1 MKGNPVILILL
12 LAISGMAYPVFGQDK
27 QDKKKASSKTQ
38 NTSEIFQADDEVL
51 NSTKLSTPRKSKVVK
66 VTSDEIFDLIN
77 EANERLADSPS
88 KSLDLVE
95 EALGY
100 SYNTGNK
107 RSEAYSYNTLGAINY
122 QLNRYDLAIENYLKA
137 VAIFQQLGE
146 AQGLYNSY
154 KFLSSAYDARGENDK
169 ALEYYSVFLSKAEQ
183 AGNMDDIIST
193 QNNIA
198 RIYFNTGKYEL
209 AKNRYLEVLRLEEQR
224 KNQAG
229 ITTAWNHIG
238 QTYDQKGYGDSAL
251 YYFKKAEALANS
263 TGDKKSASQS
273 LDNISDFY
281 RSRNQPQQELQ
292 VQQKALATREEAKDI
307 EGLKE
312 SNLKIGKIYLNQNL
326 SNAAIPYLKRSVDLS
341 EDLGALSDKG
351 EAYEALSQA
360 YEKIG
365 DYQNA
370 LTSLKASRA
379 ITDSVQQEKMEFL
392 QNSLAV
398 NEELN
403 RRDTRIATLM
413 KDQELI
419 EEKLRALEKE
429 REAREANLHRQQI
442 ISYSL
447 IAGLILVLVSGFFV
461 LRSYNARRKAN
472 LLLTL
477 KSLRAQMNPHFIFNS
492 LNSVNS
498 FIAKNDDRSANK
510 YLADFSRLMR
520 AVMENSQQ
528 DFVPLSAEVQILELY
543 LSLEHFRF
551 KDKFDYKFTVDPA
564 IPRDSVD
571 IPPMLIQ
578 PYIEN
583 AIWHGLRYKD
593 EKGFLRVEI
602 RQAENHL
609 LVEVEDNG
617 IGREKSHELKTKN
630 QKTHQSTGLK
640 NTAERL
646 NIINTLYK
654 KEITV
659 KIDDVLDQGECKGTF
674 VEIRIPFS
682 HLSV

>member
-1 MKGNPVILILL
+1 MKSIHILILVFIL
-12 LAISGMAYPVFGQDK
+12 SGGWQYALGQD
-27 QDKKKASSKTQ
+27 DKKIPSKTKKAE
-38 NTSEIFQADDEVL
+38 SVADDAL
-51 NSTKLSTPRKSKVVK
+51 IQNSTIPYVKRSKTVA

-77 EANERLADSPS
+77 AANKVLPDSPG
-88 KSLDLVE
+88 KSLDLIE
-95 EALGY
+95 QALAY
-100 SYNTGNK
+100 SYSTDNR

-122 QLNRYDLAIENYLKA
+122 QLNRYDLSIENYLKA
-137 VAIFQQLGE
+137 VDIFQKLGD
-146 AQGLYNSY
+146 ASGLYNSY
-154 KFLSSAYDARGENDK
+154 KFLSSAYDAKGNNEK

-183 AGNMDDIIST
+183 AGNLEDMIAT

-198 RIYFNTGKYEL
+198 RIYYNTGRYET
-209 AKNRYLEVLRLEEQR
+209 AKNRYLIVLRLEEQR
-224 KNQAG
+224 KNQQG
-229 ITTAWNHIG
+229 ITETWNNIG

-251 YYFKKAEALANS
+251 FYYRKAETLATS
-263 TGDKKSASQS
+263 TGDKKSLSQS

-281 RSRNQPQQELQ
+281 RNRNQPEQELQ

-307 EGLKE
+307 EGLNE
-312 SNLKIGKIYLNQNL
+312 SNLKIGKIYLDKNQ
-326 SNAAIPYLKRSVDLS
+326 SNVAIPYLKRSVDLS
-341 EDLGALSDKG
+341 EDLGALSDQG
-351 EAYEALSQA
+351 EAYEALSLA

-365 DYQNA
+365 DYENA
-370 LTSLKASRA
+370 LTNLKASRA
-379 ITDSVQQEKMEFL
+379 ITDSVQQEKMAFL
-392 QNSLAV
+392 QNTLAV
-398 NEELN
+398 SEELN
-403 RRDTRIATLM
+403 RRDTRIATLV

-419 EEKLRALEKE
+419 EEKLRVLEKE

-447 IAGLILVLVSGFFV
+447 VAGLLLVLISGFFV
-461 LRSYNARRKAN
+461 MRSYNARRKAN

-520 AVMENSQQ
+520 SVMENSQQ
-528 DFVPLSAEVQILELY
+528 DFVPLSAEIQILELY
-543 LSLEHFRF
+543 LTLEHFRF
-551 KDKFDYKFTVDPA
+551 KDKFDYTFTVDPA
-564 IPRDSVD
+564 IGRDSID

-593 EKGFLRVEI
+593 EKGFLRVELK
-602 RQAENHL
+602 QVENY
-609 LVEVEDNG
+609 LVAEVEDDG
-617 IGREKSHELKTKN
+617 IGRKKSQELKTKN

-646 NIINTLYK
+646 KIINTLYR

-659 KIDDVLDQGECKGTF
+659 KIEDVIKDGECKGTF
-674 VEIRIPFS
+674 VEIKIP
-682 HLSV
+682 VNNV